1 MHTLAELEGPL
12 SDFSLQIKTVVTQ
25 TVDENHPG
33 VQELVEA
40 GYEPQDCVEAIEQS
54 LGDVQEA
61 MKLLDAREM
70 GEGAQPGLF
79 VRSKSMEEDPNWMED
94 Q

>member
-1 MHTLAELEGPL
+1 ME
-12 SDFSLQIKTVVTQ
+12 
-25 TVDENHPG
+25 
-33 VQELVEA
+33 ELVEA
-40 GYEPQDCVEAIEQS
+40 GYEPQACVDAIEQS

-70 GEGAQPGLF
+70 GEGAQSGIF
-79 VRSKSMEEDPNWMED
+79 VRSKSKEEEPNWMED